1 MLVSSQVSNP
11 SLCDLKSYRC
21 VDTNLLMFPP
31 DLSSE
36 EQEEK
41 RTSPVDQ
48 DENPLLIMPGPSSN
62 IRFKII

>member
-11 SLCDLKSYRC
+11 SLFDLKSYRC
-21 VDTNLLMFPP
+21 VDNNLLMCPP

-36 EQEEK
+36 DQEEK

-62 IRFKII
+62 IRF